1 MSPLALIKRS
11 IERKQALK
19 AAQLAHLQATA
30 YRGVANAYAK
40 SFPIKRDPVV
50 LTYRGQAYLSE

>member
-11 IERKQALK
+11 IERKQAIK

-30 YRGVANAYAK
+30 YRGVSSYAK
-40 SFPIKRDPVV
+40 PFPVKRDPVV

>member
-11 IERKQALK
+11 IQKRQALE
-19 AAQLAHLQATA
+19 AAQMAHLQATA
-30 YRGVANAYAK
+30 YRGVSSYAK
-40 SFPIKRDPVV
+40 PFPIKRDPVV